1 MISIIILIVIL
12 ISSLFPS
19 FIQKKLKESVAS
31 ADNRPVFIP
40 EEDIFFT
47 SEKKKKHK
55 KPTVV
60 QAAKECSGKQA
71 KEEKVKE
78 VEKVN
83 VKEKEK
89 EKEEVDEITPERLII
104 YSAIMTPKFKEL

>member
-1 MISIIILIVIL
+1 MISIIILIVIVF
-12 ISSLFPS
+12 SSLFPS

-40 EEDIFFT
+40 EVDTFFK

-55 KPTVV
+55 KTKVV
-60 QAAKECSGKQA
+60 QAAKECSDKQV
-71 KEEKVKE
+71 KEEKVKAIDKVK
-78 VEKVN
+78 VET
-83 VKEKEK
+83 K

>member
-31 ADNRPVFIP
+31 ADNRPFYIP

-60 QAAKECSGKQA
+60 QAAKECSDKQV
-71 KEEKVKE
+71 KEEKVKAID
-78 VEKVN
+78 KV
-83 VKEKEK
+83 KGEAK

-104 YSAIMTPKFKEL
+104 YWAIMTPKFKEL

>member
-40 EEDIFFT
+40 EVDTFFT

-60 QAAKECSGKQA
+60 QAVKECSDKQV
-71 KEEKVKE
+71 KEEKVKSIDKVK
-78 VEKVN
+78 VEA
-83 VKEKEK
+83 K